1 MALTQKYGIK
11 YPFTSNNN
19 DNVFMDVN
27 GTYADSIKSKVMHV
41 ILTQKGQRLRNPEF
55 GTSLINYIF
64 AASDDITL
72 SAVKQEVGSQLSK
85 YVPNVAFNDLDVYRD
100 ENDENNVIV
109 SVTYSVTNGNNT
121 ETTTVAVRL

>member
-11 YPFTSNNN
+11 YPFTSDNN

-27 GTYADSIKSKVMHV
+27 DSYADSVKSKVMHV
-41 ILTQKGQRLRNPEF
+41 ILTQKGQRLRDPEF
-55 GTSLINYIF
+55 GTNLINYIF

-72 SAVKQEVGSQLSK
+72 SAIKQEVGTQLAK

-100 ENDENNVIV
+100 EDDGNNVIV
-109 SVTYSVTNGNNT
+109 SVTYSVKNGNNT

>member
-1 MALTQKYGIK
+1 
-11 YPFTSNNN
+11 
-19 DNVFMDVN
+19 MDVN